1 MAGELFGSDAFSPAQ
16 VAERIETLGVAKA
29 RLPLASMLLLAV
41 LAGAY
46 IGFGS
51 LLFLL
56 VTSDPSLPFAASR
69 VLGGLVFSL
78 GLLTVVVAG
87 AELFTGNHLLALA
100 WADGRLGAGEVLR
113 NWAVV
118 CVGNALGAALLALA
132 VAWADLGALNG
143 GRLAQQALNVATGKA
158 ALPWD
163 VALVRGLLCNVLV
176 CLAVWM
182 AAAGRSVVDKAVA
195 VVPPVTAFVALGLE
209 HSVANFFFFPL
220 AALLEPAAAAAGSAG
235 LAAPGGLAALANLG
249 PVIAGN
255 LLGGSVGVAGVYWV
269 VYRRGVA

>member
-1 MAGELFGSDAFSPAQ
+1 
-16 VAERIETLGVAKA
+16 VAERIETQGVAKA
-29 RLPLASMLLLAV
+29 RLPWVSMSLLSM

-51 LLFLL
+51 LLYLL
-56 VTSDPSLPFAASR
+56 VTSDPALSFAVSR
-69 VLGGLVFSL
+69 LLGGLMFSL

-100 WADGRLGAGEVLR
+100 WADGKLSAGEVLR

-118 CVGNALGAALLALA
+118 GLGNALGAGLLALA
-132 VAWADLGALNG
+132 VAMADLGSLNG
-143 GRLAQQALNVATGKA
+143 GRLAQHAWTVAAAKA

-163 VALVRGLLCNVLV
+163 VALVRGVLCNVLV

-195 VVPPVTAFVALGLE
+195 IVPPVTAFVALGFE

-220 AALLEPAAAAAGSAG
+220 AALLEAMGTPPAFGSPAVPGWAG
-235 LAAPGGLAALANLG
+235 ALGNLL

-255 LLGGSVGVAGVYWV
+255 LIGGSALVAGVYWG
-269 VYRRGVA
+269 VYRRGAGP